1 MAVNQL
7 DDHTLDGHPLPC
19 GRLVEDVFDDLEAGR
34 TDIHGRTCE
43 HCITAGRSLAALQEA
58 TRALVED
65 PTEPSPGLL
74 DRIMQAVR
82 AEARRGARLPLAPT
96 DRSGDPLD
104 IDLGPVD
111 ISEQAV
117 AAVVRYAADTVDG
130 VRARSCRVTTDT
142 ADPRTLTIALS
153 VSLRYGSGPVQDQ
166 IAAVRS
172 RVAVAV
178 EGQVGARAAGI
189 DLTIVDLW
197 PVPAEDA

>member
-34 TDIHGRTCE
+34 TDTHGRTCE
-43 HCITAGRSLAALQEA
+43 HCITAGRSLVALHEA

-65 PTEPSPGLL
+65 PTEPPPGLL

-82 AEARRGARLPLAPT
+82 AEARRGARLPLVPT
-96 DRSGDPLD
+96 DLHGV
-104 IDLGPVD
+104 DLGPVD

-130 VRARSCRVTTDT
+130 VRARSCRVTTDPT
-142 ADPRTLTIALS
+142 DPRALAITLS
-153 VSLRYGSGPVQDQ
+153 VSLRYGSGPVEDQ
-166 IAAVRS
+166 ITTVRS

-189 DLTIVDLW
+189 DITIIDLW
-197 PVPAEDA
+197 PLPAEDA